1 MGARG
6 CCGGCG
12 RLRHGPI
19 LSSHGCHFCFA
30 TAVHCCASPARAGT
44 AAASGWRAGNAFSVL
59 RERRPVL
66 FVEIE
71 SHLLEANL
79 YRDHLVL
86 KSAEALAVMCDVA
99 IQPQGT

>member
-1 MGARG
+1 MGMLWRMRATSSWTYSEQSWVPFLFRH
-6 CCGGCG
+6 CRALL
-12 RLRHGPI
+12 RLASQSRH
-19 LSSHGCHFCFA
+19 SS
-30 TAVHCCASPARAGT
+30 RR
-44 AAASGWRAGNAFSVL
+44 RAGNAFSVL
-59 RERRPVL
+59 RREDQCSLWRL
-66 FVEIE
+66 E